1 MADTRPKT
9 DAARTDAQSEPERRP
24 ARWLPLLIAAVAA
37 CLVAGCSYYA
47 LKFFRGST
55 VNDERAFRA
64 LGEITGQFDNLQ
76 DTMGSLLQLVPAR
89 ANLEPNVTARY
100 LASLAL
106 EGLQLDVEAC
116 TAATNPTRPAF
127 AVEAQGSSRHFSVR
141 RCLSGRNLALSGD
154 LLQHLP
160 TFIVQ
165 EFFDD
170 VILAT
175 REGRTVAQIHGRSRE
190 ETRVELQDARA
201 DGLTIPDATTLLQ
214 HASEEEGASRP
225 HEDKSDARKE
235 AKPAGTNPSRP
246 VVFDDV
252 IAGEDYRVFVQP
264 FEARYPVAIDG
275 KEHATLYLIG
285 VRHQNILQSLS
296 AALGPSGRLA
306 ITILVLLTIL
316 GWPLL
321 SLKFSSAQDPIS
333 PAQVIAVVIA
343 LLLIPAVL
351 AVIGFSTWS
360 SHRLRL
366 WADRASETYAY
377 QLERE
382 LLQELSD
389 DTQLLDRL
397 ANDYAKSA
405 SLTDSTTIAQLRQQL
420 GQHAGAWPR
429 LHNTAALDQDG
440 RSFGV
445 ALDLYELTTQPRA
458 LDLHDREYFKAVR
471 AEEEWRPAGRWQDE
485 QWKTL
490 DLQEPANG
498 FVAQRLFNRTDAARV
513 LQLAVPRI
521 EAGKRTGV
529 ITGDSRAY
537 ALTTSLRPPLLRFAI
552 VDSNSGT
559 VLFHSNDKRSLAEN
573 LLVETQANASLR
585 TAMSKRASRWSLNR
599 IAQEDHFDGNYMGEP
614 QRFYYRP
621 VSGVPWG
628 IVVFYSNEPIGVAV
642 LQTANATL
650 ATYFACAAVVILLV
664 SGIIVAVSGRPDL
677 ELLAWIWPQWRRYTY
692 YGSFALCMIAAL
704 ALCATF
710 AIGRLNGAGYSTIFL
725 ALIVVAAGSL
735 LLARMRGVV
744 RNNSVQRWQ
753 NEFVSCMVCV
763 MCIVAVVPTLWLA
776 VDYHD
781 ASVKALIGDELKQAG
796 DDVEHRYRVMARD
809 LRHSSG
815 DSTAGLR
822 MDARI
827 FSNRPVPGFSN
838 GCVLRG
844 DRNSMVWEVTA
855 FPTDPWLTQ
864 GGPPALGMFRRLI
877 WLLST
882 DRHLQRAWV
891 DNDIGDPSAV
901 PEKATA
907 CDLAATRHAV
917 SSWSSSDDG
926 YRIKVALPVSTS
938 DSGAVLKRDRE
949 LTQLRYSWSSE
960 AVLIAGALALL
971 LSLTLLSWHAARR
984 LFGIRIPFSGRFVD
998 APRQL
1003 NLQPLLQAELD
1014 LLDLKTAV
1022 LEQDP
1027 SAVFTPKD
1035 ESDWRAVHCLSVYQD
1050 MWQALSVDERLLLHQ
1065 LARGKFVNPENSP
1078 VIEQLLRRGYL
1089 KLRPWPRIVE
1099 SGFAEFA
1106 RTAETE
1112 QKFAD
1117 WQRAAS
1123 RNLWTGIRIPLFIIV
1138 VVITAALMWLAGS
1151 AMQILST
1158 TLAGVA
1164 TLFGVIAQVTNF
1176 VRKDGKP
1183 ASS

>member
-1 MADTRPKT
+1 MADTLPKT
-9 DAARTDAQSEPERRP
+9 DATRTGADSEPVRQP

-37 CLVAGCSYYA
+37 CLVAGCGYYA

-55 VNDERAFRA
+55 VSDERAFRA

-76 DTMGSLLQLVPAR
+76 DTMGSLLQLVPAKT
-89 ANLEPNVTARY
+89 NLEANGTARY

-106 EGLQLDVEAC
+106 EGLQLDVDDC
-116 TAATNPTRPAF
+116 SGDATQTRPAF
-127 AVEAQGSSRHFSVR
+127 EVEAKGSSRHFSVR
-141 RCLSGRNLALSGD
+141 RCLSGRNLELSGD

-165 EFFDD
+165 EFFDE

-214 HASEEEGASRP
+214 HASEEDTSHR
-225 HEDKSDARKE
+225 DAKKDS
-235 AKPAGTNPSRP
+235 KPAGTSPSRP
-246 VVFDDV
+246 VVFDDL

-275 KEHATLYLIG
+275 KDHATLYLVG
-285 VRHQNILQSLS
+285 LRHQNILQSLS
-296 AALGPSGRLA
+296 AALGPNGRLA

-351 AVIGFSTWS
+351 AVIGFSSWS
-360 SHRLRL
+360 NHRLKL
-366 WADRASETYAY
+366 WADQAAETYAY
-377 QLERE
+377 QIERE
-382 LLQELSD
+382 LLRELSD
-389 DTQLLDRL
+389 DTQLLDQL
-397 ANDYAKSA
+397 AHDYARSPSLADSA
-405 SLTDSTTIAQLRQQL
+405 TIGQLRQLLEQRD
-420 GQHAGAWPR
+420 GPWPR
-429 LHNTAALDQDG
+429 LHNTAALDEDG
-440 RSFGV
+440 KSFGV
-445 ALDLYELTTQPRA
+445 ALDLYELTTQPRT
-458 LDLHDREYFKAVR
+458 LDLHDREYFKAIK
-471 AEEEWRPAGRWQDE
+471 AGEEWQPVGRWQDDRW
-485 QWKTL
+485 QAL
-490 DLQEPANG
+490 QLQEPANG

-513 LQLAVPRI
+513 LQVAVPRI

-529 ITGDSRAY
+529 VTGDSRAY
-537 ALTTSLRPPLLRFAI
+537 ALTTSVRPPLLRFAI
-552 VDSNSGT
+552 VDSSSGT

-585 TAMSKRASRWSLNR
+585 TAMSKRASRWNLNR
-599 IAQEDHFDGNYMGEP
+599 IAQEDHFDGDYTGES

-650 ATYFACAAVVILLV
+650 ATYFACAAVAIFVV

-677 ELLAWIWPQWRRYTY
+677 ELLAWIWPQWRRYRY

-710 AIGRLNGAGYSTIFL
+710 AIGRLNGAAYSTTFL

-735 LLARMRGVV
+735 LLARMRSVV
-744 RNNSVQRWQ
+744 RNDSVQRWQ

-809 LRHSSG
+809 LRHSSN
-815 DSTAGLR
+815 DDTASLR
-822 MDARI
+822 MDARTL
-827 FSNRPVPGFSN
+827 STRPVPGFSN
-838 GCVLRG
+838 GCVLRNAG
-844 DRNSMVWEVTA
+844 NGMVWEVTA

-882 DRHLQRAWV
+882 DRHLQRVWI
-891 DNDIGDPSAV
+891 DNDSGEPSTV
-901 PEKATA
+901 REKTTA
-907 CDLAATRHAV
+907 CDLAAARQAV

-926 YRIKVALPVSTS
+926 YRIKVAAPLSTPG
-938 DSGAVLKRDRE
+938 SGGVLKRDRE

-960 AVLIAGALALL
+960 AVLITGALALL

-998 APRQL
+998 TPKQL

-1014 LLDLKTAV
+1014 LLDVKNAV
-1022 LEQDP
+1022 LEKDP
-1027 SAVFTPKD
+1027 AAVFTAKD
-1035 ESDWRAVHCLSVYQD
+1035 ESDWRAVHCLSLYQD
-1050 MWQALSVDERLLLHQ
+1050 MWQALNVDERLLLHQ

-1138 VVITAALMWLAGS
+1138 VVITASLMWLAGS

>member
-1 MADTRPKT
+1 MAETLPKT
-9 DAARTDAQSEPERRP
+9 DAHQADAKSEPVREP

-37 CLVAGCSYYA
+37 CLVAGCGYYA

-76 DTMGSLLQLVPAR
+76 DTMGSLLQLVPAK

-106 EGLQLDVEAC
+106 EGLQLDVDAC
-116 TAATNPTRPAF
+116 TGEASPARPAF
-127 AVEAQGSSRHFSVR
+127 EVEAQGSSRRFSVR

-160 TFIVQ
+160 TFVVQ
-165 EFFDD
+165 EFFDEL
-170 VILAT
+170 ILAT
-175 REGRTVAQIHGRSRE
+175 REGRTVAQIHGHSRE

-201 DGLTIPDATTLLQ
+201 DGLTISDATTLLQ
-214 HASEEEGASRP
+214 HASVEEDTP
-225 HEDKSDARKE
+225 DARDAKKD
-235 AKPAGTNPSRP
+235 AKPVGTSPSRP

-275 KEHATLYLIG
+275 KDHGTLYLIG

-296 AALGPSGRLA
+296 AALGPNGRLA

-321 SLKFSSAQDPIS
+321 SLRFSSAQDPIS

-351 AVIGFSTWS
+351 AVIGFSSWS
-360 SHRLRL
+360 SHRLTL
-366 WADRASETYAY
+366 WADQAAETYAY
-377 QLERE
+377 QIERE

-389 DTQLLDRL
+389 DTQLLDQL
-397 ANDYAKSA
+397 AHDYAKSS
-405 SLTDSTTIAQLRQQL
+405 SLADSTTIAELRRQLEQRD
-420 GQHAGAWPR
+420 GAWPR
-429 LHNTAALDQDG
+429 LHNTAALDPDG
-440 RSFGV
+440 KSSGV
-445 ALDLYELTTQPRA
+445 ALDLYELTTQPRT
-458 LDLHDREYFKAVR
+458 LDLHDREYFKAIK
-471 AEEEWRPAGRWQDE
+471 AGEEWNPAGRWQAL
-485 QWKTL
+485 K
-490 DLQEPANG
+490 LQEPVNG

-513 LQLAVPRI
+513 LQVAVPRI
-521 EAGKRTGV
+521 EASRRTGV
-529 ITGDSRAY
+529 VTADSRAY
-537 ALTTSLRPPLLRFAI
+537 ALTTSVRPPLLRFAI
-552 VDSNSGT
+552 VDSGSGT

-585 TAMSKRASRWSLNR
+585 TALTKRASRWNLNR
-599 IAQEDHFDGNYMGEP
+599 IAQEDHFDGNYTGEP
-614 QRFYYRP
+614 HRFYYRP

-628 IVVFYSNEPIGVAV
+628 IVVFYSSEPIGVAV

-650 ATYFACAAVVILLV
+650 ATYFACAALVILIV
-664 SGIIVAVSGRPDL
+664 SGIVVAVSGRPDL
-677 ELLAWIWPQWRRYTY
+677 ELLAWIWPQWRRYAY

-704 ALCATF
+704 ALFATF

-725 ALIVVAAGSL
+725 ALIVVAAGSA

-744 RNNSVQRWQ
+744 RSNSVQRWQ

-781 ASVKALIGDELKQAG
+781 ASVKALIGAELKQAG

-809 LRHSSG
+809 LRHSSS
-815 DSTAGLR
+815 DSTTSLR
-822 MDARI
+822 MDARTL
-827 FSNRPVPGFSN
+827 STRPVPGFSN

-844 DRNSMVWEVTA
+844 DGNSMVWEATA

-864 GGPPALGMFRRLI
+864 GGPPVLGMFRRLI

-882 DRHLQRAWV
+882 DRHLQRAWT
-891 DNDIGDPSAV
+891 DTDTGEASPV
-901 PEKATA
+901 PEQASA
-907 CDLAATRHAV
+907 CDLAATRHIV
-917 SSWSSSDDG
+917 SSWSNSDDG
-926 YRIKVALPVSTS
+926 YRIKVAMPLSTPG
-938 DSGAVLKRDRE
+938 SGAVLKRDRE

-960 AVLIAGALALL
+960 AVLITATLALL

-998 APRQL
+998 APEPL

-1014 LLDLKTAV
+1014 LLDLKKAV
-1022 LEQDP
+1022 LEKDP
-1027 SAVFTPKD
+1027 STVFTAKD
-1035 ESDWRAVHCLSVYQD
+1035 ESDWRAVHCQSLYQD

-1117 WQRAAS
+1117 WQHAAS

-1138 VVITAALMWLAGS
+1138 VVITASLMWLAGS